1 MGDRLKGKN
10 AVVTGG
16 GRGIGRT
23 VCLALAQEGANVVVC
38 DLGGS
43 MDGAGQES
51 TPADEV
57 VKECETMF

>member
-1 MGDRLKGKN
+1 MGDRLIGKN

-43 MDGAGQES
+43 MDGSGQES
-51 TPADEV
+51 TPADDALPPSQ
-57 VKECETMF
+57 